1 MQPFTEEEIQQRL
14 RFAENQDNEET
25 VDGNREDSQ
34 EETDGDLISN
44 SNSRDT
50 KSSFKNEN
58 KVLKN
63 WNITNILFLGPLI
76 YKFLFVPFFYQ
87 IWFVFSIWI
96 WFISGALRDFSSSEE
111 VR

>member
-1 MQPFTEEEIQQRL
+1 MLVKQYISCVLVLVRESDYLADEEAINNIEISDDYEPTGWIGVQPFTEEEIQQRL

-63 WNITNILFLGPLI
+63 
-76 YKFLFVPFFYQ
+76 
-87 IWFVFSIWI
+87 
-96 WFISGALRDFSSSEE
+96 
-111 VR
+111 